1 MRMFD
6 GPAGGAG
13 RRVIGLDLPQESQAA
28 PTAAERKAADR
39 VLARYPQF
47 QREQLLSLLQEVQ
60 AETGWLSEGLTRY
73 LSKRLAVPF
82 ADLYGVISFYAL
94 LKTEPAGRTVLRV
107 CDGVPCS
114 LHGAREVGR
123 HLQELLGVGPGEPTP
138 GGRVSWE
145 WFACLGQCDHA
156 PAMLAGEEAIRG
168 VTPAMLATVVREA
181 GYARS
186 DS

>member
-1 MRMFD
+1 
-6 GPAGGAG
+6 
-13 RRVIGLDLPQESQAA
+13 
-28 PTAAERKAADR
+28 
-39 VLARYPQF
+39 
-47 QREQLLSLLQEVQ
+47 
-60 AETGWLSEGLTRY
+60 
-73 LSKRLAVPF
+73 
-82 ADLYGVISFYAL
+82 
-94 LKTEPAGRTVLRV
+94 
-107 CDGVPCS
+107 
-114 LHGAREVGR
+114 
-123 HLQELLGVGPGEPTP
+123 LLGVGPGEPTP